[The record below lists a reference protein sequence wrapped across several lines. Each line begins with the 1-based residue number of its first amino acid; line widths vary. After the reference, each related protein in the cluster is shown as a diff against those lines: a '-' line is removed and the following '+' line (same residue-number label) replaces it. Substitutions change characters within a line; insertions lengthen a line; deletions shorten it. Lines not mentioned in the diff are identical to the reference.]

1 MSGGRAVPQREQ
13 SMPRPCAH
21 RPASAKHML
30 DAGDLEGE
38 GNRKREREEATQFV
52 IIVLKEAN
60 RAL

>member
-1 MSGGRAVPQREQ
+1 
-13 SMPRPCAH
+13 MPRPCAH
-21 RPASAKHML
+21 RPASAKHMP

-38 GNRKREREEATQFV
+38 GDRRREREKATQFV

>member
-1 MSGGRAVPQREQ
+1 
-13 SMPRPCAH
+13 MPRPCAH

-38 GNRKREREEATQFV
+38 GDRRREREKATQFV

-60 RAL
+60 RVL